1 MIEELLQNSTGI
13 WVTLSFVLFVLLA
26 YKKGKESVVT
36 SLDAKINKIKED
48 IETAANLR
56 IEAQDLLAQYQ
67 RQQREADKE
76 AKSFLDEAKKQAKV
90 LDEQAKVTAKSI
102 LSHREEWLKERIGR
116 MEKDAILEI
125 KREVSSISSKAAEE
139 ILISEIDQ
147 KAHDQMV
154 DSTIKNLSKSFA

>member
-1 MIEELLQNSTGI
+1 MIVELLQQSTGI
-13 WVTLSFVLFVLLA
+13 WVTLSFVLFVALA
-26 YKKGKESVVT
+26 YKKGKQSVIT
-36 SLDAKINKIKED
+36 SLDSKINKIKED

-76 AKSFLDEAKKQAKV
+76 AKSFLDEAKKQAAV
-90 LDEQAKVTAKSI
+90 LDKQAKETAKSI
-102 LSHREEWLKERIGR
+102 QSHREDWLKERIER

-125 KREVSSISSKAAEE
+125 KREISSISSKAAEE

-147 KAHDQMV
+147 KSHDQMV
-154 DSTIKNLSKSFA
+154 DSTIKNLGKSFA